1 MIIGRQQKKAAKR
14 TEPTRRYDEEI
25 LSVNWNPAIALIA
38 MSSYQTEQGLRP
50 RLPEDLTT
58 IDVDAFLDRVYALG

>member
-1 MIIGRQQKKAAKR
+1 MVIGHQEKKAAKR

-25 LSVNWNPAIALIA
+25 LSVNWNPAIALVA
-38 MSSYQTEQGLRP
+38 MSCYQTEQGLRP

>member
-1 MIIGRQQKKAAKR
+1 MIIGRKKGKAAKR

-25 LSVNWNPAIALIA
+25 LSVNWNPAIAQVA
-38 MSSYQTEQGLRP
+38 MSCYQTEQGLRP